1 MNESIY
7 KSYDELPLF
16 LNARMVAQL
25 LGVSPSSAADAR
37 KRLSRSA
44 DRQPSGG
51 SQGGIPELG
60 KGADGPMKYTRYP
73 SRDAI
78 RNYFPLPN
86 EIFRLGLTPG
96 ELAVYTFLLKC
107 ENRETYQCYP
117 SYRTIGEA
125 VGMSRNTVK
134 KHVDSLVR
142 KRLVYAEQT
151 TVTLKDGTK
160 RNGSLLYTIRPIQEA
175 KEYFVEQ
182 QAKANEIARLKK
194 LAPL

>member
-1 MNESIY
+1 
-7 KSYDELPLF
+7 
-16 LNARMVAQL
+16 
-25 LGVSPSSAADAR
+25 
-37 KRLSRSA
+37 
-44 DRQPSGG
+44 
-51 SQGGIPELG
+51 
-60 KGADGPMKYTRYP
+60 MKYSRYP
-73 SRDAI
+73 CRDAI

-86 EIFRLGLTPG
+86 EIFQLGLTPG
-96 ELAVYTFLLKC
+96 ELAVYAFLLKC

-134 KHVDSLVR
+134 KHVDSLVE

-175 KEYFVEQ
+175 KEYYVEQ
-182 QAKANEIARLKK
+182 PAKANEIARLKE
-194 LAPL
+194 LATL